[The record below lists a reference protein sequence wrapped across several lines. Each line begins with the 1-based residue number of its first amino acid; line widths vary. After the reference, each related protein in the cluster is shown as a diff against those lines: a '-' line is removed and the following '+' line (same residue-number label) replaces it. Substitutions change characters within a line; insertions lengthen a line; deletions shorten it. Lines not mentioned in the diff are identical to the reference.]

1 MNKTDEWLTIETLIA
16 GLSEMARDIKEME
29 DNSSHM
35 SDERCKQAANELQ
48 TAANNSNA
56 EQVEQIVENNPAEVA
71 EILPDDTPLNTEAE
85 QAIDGG
91 KDAEVDNDAV
101 QDFLGGYKHG
111 LLNSMDEYY
120 NNKNKKLSRAEKKQ
134 IAQESQDELDR
145 MTLQDARDMAE
156 EFDIPSPYTPEQTNG
171 EIYGDDYK
179 ALAPTQG
186 NNLQYDKPDTDLS
199 TYVVPSYTVEGEGIE
214 PITEGKY
221 EITELD
227 RQPAGDNIP
236 NEETED
242 VELDPEKHDKG
253 FYLPT
258 GANHSVDSI
267 GGSSNAGSA
276 FKGDYSSNGSMG
288 FGGGKGIMSGSGG
301 IGSFMARPKA
311 EKPVENKVEEVKPA
325 VSKAPSPVETEAKA
339 TAPSVKA
346 NPTTSNRISN
356 GGFNSGSVNK
366 KGNSL
371 IKVSSNKITEG
382 TTEHTQDYSGT
393 LETEDLSEAALT
405 NLEMRIRALDG
416 NTANSLGFEVGET
429 IKYNGSPL
437 DKLDGG
443 TINSLE
449 EILDSIG
456 A

>member
-1 MNKTDEWLTIETLIA
+1 MNEEEKKQNNLPTPAEKPTADDFSSLNLQPHEVEHL
-16 GLSEMARDIKEME
+16 LSYWGDKGDAK
-29 DNSSHM
+29 
-35 SDERCKQAANELQ
+35 
-48 TAANNSNA
+48 
-56 EQVEQIVENNPAEVA
+56 QVEQIVENNPVEAAEV
-71 EILPDDTPLNTEAE
+71 LPDDIPLNTEAE
-85 QAIDGG
+85 QAIYGG
-91 KDAEVDNDAV
+91 RDAEVDNDAV
-101 QDFLGGYKHG
+101 EDFLGSYKHG

-120 NNKNKKLSRAEKKQ
+120 KNKNQKLSRAEKKQ
-134 IAQESQDELDR
+134 RAQESQDELDR
-145 MTLQDARDMAE
+145 MTLQDARDIAE

-186 NNLQYDKPDTDLS
+186 NNLQYDKHDTDLS
-199 TYVVPSYTVEGEGIE
+199 TYVAPSYTVEGEGIE

-221 EITELD
+221 EITELN
-227 RQPAGDNIP
+227 RQPSGDNMT
-236 NEETED
+236 EETEE

-267 GGSSNAGSA
+267 GGSSNAGST
-276 FKGDYSSNGSMG
+276 FESDYSTNGSMG
-288 FGGGKGIMSGSGG
+288 FGGGKGVMSGSGG

-311 EKPVENKVEEVKPA
+311 EKPVENKVDEVVSDA
-325 VSKAPSPVETEAKA
+325 SKAPSPIETTAKA
-339 TAPSVKA
+339 TATSVKA

-356 GGFNSGSVNK
+356 GGFSSGSVNK

-382 TTEHTQDYSGT
+382 TAEHTQDYSGT
-393 LETEDLSEAALT
+393 LEDEDLSEATLT
-405 NLEMRIRALDG
+405 NLEMRIRALDR
-416 NTANSLGFEVGET
+416 NTANSLGFEVGDT
-429 IKYNGSPL
+429 VKYNGSPL

-443 TINSLE
+443 TINSIE